1 MTKSEFIYYLMLNGV
16 PKEKA
21 EEFAGY
27 FVFESAKGEGE
38 ETQ

>member
-1 MTKSEFIYYLMLNGV
+1 MTRTEFIYFLMLNGA

-21 EEFAGY
+21 EEIAEY

-38 ETQ
+38 EIQ